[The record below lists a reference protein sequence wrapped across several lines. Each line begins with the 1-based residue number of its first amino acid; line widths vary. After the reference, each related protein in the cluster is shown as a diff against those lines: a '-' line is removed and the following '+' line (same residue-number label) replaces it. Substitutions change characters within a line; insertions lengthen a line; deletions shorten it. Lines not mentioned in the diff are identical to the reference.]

1 MNPADAAQRGV
12 KDGDVVRV
20 FNDRGQ
26 ILAGAKLTDDIR
38 PGVICVSEG
47 GWFDPADARL
57 PGSLCR
63 YGDVNNLA
71 IGIGTSRL
79 AQGNCGHTAV
89 AQVERFRGSPPAT
102 QVFDTPRNA

>member
-1 MNPADAAQRGV
+1 MNPKDAAQRGV
-12 KDGDVVRV
+12 ADGDVIRV

-26 ILAGAKLTDDIR
+26 ILAGVKVTADIR
-38 PGVICVSEG
+38 PGVICINEG
-47 GWFDPADARL
+47 GWFDPVDVRH
-57 PGSLCR
+57 PHSLCR

-89 AQVERFRGSPPAT
+89 AQVEKYRGTPPPT
-102 QVFDTPRNA
+102 QVFDTPGT